1 MIFPVSTFR
10 APAWK
15 PLALA
20 AAISSIFVSSA
31 IAQTDDIKTLAP
43 VVVTASRFA
52 NDPSVMPIGA
62 TVITADEIR
71 ESGVE
76 NVNEAVRK
84 IGGVYGRQNLYGTP
98 DFSLDLRGFGM
109 NSNQNMVVL
118 VDGIRMSE
126 NEQAGALLSS
136 IPINTVERI
145 EIIRGG
151 SSVLYGDGATGGVIH
166 IITKRGALSGMHGSV
181 TAEFGQFNHRAGR
194 ASIMTG
200 KDGFSL
206 DAHVSKMKSDNYR
219 DHNAVMQENFSG
231 GMQWASKDGR
241 AGLRVD
247 AARQDSQMP
256 GPLTLAQF
264 HANPRQVQ
272 PLYASDYVNTDTNR
286 AIAFVERRIGA
297 WEAAAD
303 VSYREKTAQSLFYGF
318 TAGNSRSHQTQ
329 FSPRLRNVS
338 ASGGV
343 TNEFVAGLD
352 FAKWSRV
359 VEDSNPSSA
368 DATQKSWAVY
378 ARDEVK
384 WGKARLALGAR
395 HEVFDKDS
403 AGFDWRGPSAY
414 NTKHS
419 LNAWEVQ
426 GSYAVS
432 PLLMLFAKSGQ
443 SYRVANADDNA
454 YTPSM
459 NMPLKPQTSHDYEVG
474 GSMGSIGRKLSVKLF
489 QHRLRDEIFF
499 DPVFFNNVNLDPTRR
514 QGVEVEASARIAA
527 AWMLSANWR
536 HMSAKFTG
544 GPNAG
549 REIPLVPMNT
559 VSARLNWQPADGQ
572 SASIG
577 VQWVDAQRFDNDADN
592 TSPRKIPSYLT
603 IDARYAKKFGSWEL
617 AISGEN
623 LTNKQYYS
631 YAIKSLNN
639 LNFNVYP
646 DAGRQLKLTARYD
659 F

>member
-1 MIFPVSTFR
+1 
-10 APAWK
+10 
-15 PLALA
+15 
-20 AAISSIFVSSA
+20 
-31 IAQTDDIKTLAP
+31 
-43 VVVTASRFA
+43 
-52 NDPSVMPIGA
+52 
-62 TVITADEIR
+62 
-71 ESGVE
+71 
-76 NVNEAVRK
+76 
-84 IGGVYGRQNLYGTP
+84 
-98 DFSLDLRGFGM
+98 
-109 NSNQNMVVL
+109 
-118 VDGIRMSE
+118 
-126 NEQAGALLSS
+126 LLSS

-166 IITKRGALSGMHGSV
+166 IITKRGTLKGVHGSV
-181 TAEFGQFNHRAGR
+181 TAEFGQNNHRAGR
-194 ASIMTG
+194 ASVMMG

-206 DAHVSKMKSDNYR
+206 DAHVSKMKTDNFR
-219 DHNAVMQENFSG
+219 DHNAVTQENFSG

-264 HANPRQVQ
+264 NANPRQVQ
-272 PLYASDYVNTDTNR
+272 PLYANDYVNTDTNR
-286 AIAFVERRIGA
+286 VTAFVERRIGG
-297 WEAAAD
+297 WEAVAD
-303 VSYREKTAQSLFYGF
+303 VSYRKKKAQSLFYGF
-318 TAGNSRSHQTQ
+318 TAGNSSSHQTQ

-338 ASGGV
+338 ASGGFN
-343 TNEFVAGLD
+343 NEFVTGLD
-352 FAKWSRV
+352 FTKWSRI
-359 VEDSNPSSA
+359 VEDSNPSYA
-368 DATQKSWAVY
+368 NAAQKSWAVY

-384 WGKARLALGAR
+384 WGGLRLALGAR

-403 AGFDWRGPSAY
+403 AGFDWRGSNAYSA
-414 NTKHS
+414 KHS
-419 LNAWEVQ
+419 LNAWELQ

-432 PLLMLFAKSGQ
+432 PLLSLFAKSGQ

-454 YTPSM
+454 YTPYM
-459 NMPLKPQTSHDYEVG
+459 NTPLKPQVSHDYELG
-474 GSMGSIGRKLSVKLF
+474 GSMGSVGRRLSVKLF

-514 QGVEVEASARIAA
+514 QGVEVEASARIAT

-536 HMSAKFTG
+536 HVSAKFSD
-544 GPNAG
+544 GPNDG
-549 REIPLVPMNT
+549 RGIPLVPKNA
-559 VSARLNWQPADGQ
+559 VSVRLNWQPAGGQ
-572 SASIG
+572 NASIG
-577 VQWVDAQRFDNDADN
+577 VQWVDAQRFDNDSDN

-603 IDARYAKKFGSWEL
+603 IDARYAKKFGPWEF

-623 LTNKQYYS
+623 LTNKRYYS

-646 DAGRQLKLTARYD
+646 DAGRQLKLSARYD